1 MFPAGP
7 PLSRRTFV
15 CLTCAQVLAQP
26 ALSAQPRHLGCHID
40 EDELN
45 RLISDH
51 HGLVTAFRVGEREI
65 PFSGNPDFDRALGRQ
80 LVKLAMSFTVG
91 PGFMYMDDV
100 NGMNAAASS
109 ATRVPG
115 TAGTVLFGIRLLRDL
130 MARGSGGDM
139 AVLGVCAHEFGHIHQ
154 YFSGDYGA
162 LRSAHPTVK
171 LVELQADFL
180 AGYFVAAVKM
190 ERPHVELQAFL
201 NFLFRAGTYDADNP
215 NFHGTPRERVL
226 AAEQGMAAA
235 QARTPFRRAAAEGRQ
250 YVLQNFR

>member
-1 MFPAGP
+1 M
-7 PLSRRTFV
+7 
-15 CLTCAQVLAQP
+15 LAQP
-26 ALSAQPRHLGCHID
+26 ALSAPVQGASCHID
-40 EDELN
+40 EGELK
-45 RLISDH
+45 RLTSGQ
-51 HGLVTAFRVGEREI
+51 HGMVMAFRAGEREI
-65 PFSGNPDFDRALGRQ
+65 PFSGNANFDRALGRQ

-130 MARGSGGDM
+130 LTRGTGGDM

-154 YFSGDYGA
+154 YFSGDFHA

-180 AGYFVAAVKM
+180 AGYFVAAVKL
-190 ERPHVELQAFL
+190 ERSHVELRTFL
-201 NFLFRAGTYDADNP
+201 EFLFRSGSYDSAHPD
-215 NFHGTPRERVL
+215 FHGTPQERVR
-226 AAEQGMAAA
+226 AAERGMSV
-235 QARTPFRRAAAEGRQ
+235 AREGAPFRKAAAEGRQ
-250 YVLQNFR
+250 YVLLNFR